1 MSKNRT
7 DEGFSTVLGVKDRKS
22 CTNLRHNPKY
32 QMARWFPIFGSALNK
47 KINSNEII
55 VTKYKNNGDITIEP
69 NSPDLSNELQ
79 GETNLN
85 SNESLFKLREN
96 NDAIFSGQTIE
107 ITISEVLFYEFFEC
121 YTNWRLNRGY
131 ISVNSPL
138 GVIKIYPFGKK
149 AFKYE
154 AGRNELT
161 IIGKIKNDG
170 SAANLPI
177 LEDVT
182 FVNSDT
188 VSMNWNYNG
197 ETYTSGETL
206 LQVSQDNVSWTTIST
221 ALLTETSKTVTS
233 AYFDEVL
240 SGTNLYFRVLVK
252 SNYNAKSN
260 VIEKEW
266 TFNQIV
272 FKQISLNEN
281 KSCGLSTMEF
291 EIRGSGTANI
301 TWNFTSNPTGGNC
314 RIIDLDTNTELV
326 SFYSLSGS
334 VSDSYTDTETSSFV
348 ITSPRRFRVYLTSTK
363 ATNGIFLTCENIGT
377 PYSISSSIGID
388 IETPDLSY
396 QISKILYCF
405 SEKYDG
411 IEPL

>member
-1 MSKNRT
+1 M
-7 DEGFSTVLGVKDRKS
+7 
-22 CTNLRHNPKY
+22 
-32 QMARWFPIFGSALNK
+32 
-47 KINSNEII
+47 
-55 VTKYKNNGDITIEP
+55 
-69 NSPDLSNELQ
+69 
-79 GETNLN
+79 
-85 SNESLFKLREN
+85 
-96 NDAIFSGQTIE
+96 
-107 ITISEVLFYEFFEC
+107 
-121 YTNWRLNRGY
+121 
-131 ISVNSPL
+131 
-138 GVIKIYPFGKK
+138 
-149 AFKYE
+149 
-154 AGRNELT
+154 
-161 IIGKIKNDG
+161 
-170 SAANLPI
+170 
-177 LEDVT
+177 

-188 VSMNWNYNG
+188 ISMTWNYNG
-197 ETYTSGETL
+197 ETYESGETL
-206 LQVSQDNVSWTTIST
+206 LQVSQDNVSWTTVST

-233 AYFDEVL
+233 SYFDEVL

-281 KSCGLSTMEF
+281 ESCGLSTMEF

-301 TWNFTSNPTGGNC
+301 TWNFTSEPTGGNC
-314 RIIDLDTNTELV
+314 RIIDLDTNTELIYFD
-326 SFYSLSGS
+326 SPSGAS
-334 VSDSYTDTETSSFV
+334 TDSYSDTETSSFV
-348 ITSPRRFRVYLTSTK
+348 ITSPRRFRVGLTTTK

-411 IEPL
+411 IE

>member
-1 MSKNRT
+1 MT
-7 DEGFSTVLGVKDRKS
+7 
-22 CTNLRHNPKY
+22 
-32 QMARWFPIFGSALNK
+32 
-47 KINSNEII
+47 
-55 VTKYKNNGDITIEP
+55 
-69 NSPDLSNELQ
+69 
-79 GETNLN
+79 
-85 SNESLFKLREN
+85 
-96 NDAIFSGQTIE
+96 
-107 ITISEVLFYEFFEC
+107 
-121 YTNWRLNRGY
+121 
-131 ISVNSPL
+131 
-138 GVIKIYPFGKK
+138 
-149 AFKYE
+149 
-154 AGRNELT
+154 
-161 IIGKIKNDG
+161 
-170 SAANLPI
+170 
-177 LEDVT
+177 
-182 FVNSDT
+182 
-188 VSMNWNYNG
+188 WNYNG

-266 TFNQIV
+266 TFNKIV
-272 FKQISLNEN
+272 FKEISLNEN
-281 KSCGLSTMEF
+281 EICGLSTMEF

-301 TWNFTSNPTGGNC
+301 TWNFTSEPTGGNC
-314 RIIDLDTNTELV
+314 RIIDLDTNTELIYFD
-326 SFYSLSGS
+326 SPSGS
-334 VSDSYTDTETSSFV
+334 STDSYSDTETSSFV
-348 ITSPRRFRVYLTSTK
+348 ITSPRRFRVGLTTTK

-411 IEPL
+411 IEQLG